1 MQLGNLSLKES
12 VNNLNNDLPNFQ
24 REKRKMKKTA
34 KKINID
40 NLKSRRIKDSVY
52 KSLVIFFSILTIS
65 PIVLIIYKLIVK
77 GINQISFDFLIKI
90 PPNSYEAMVALN
102 AGEIIP
108 GGIANGIT
116 GTLIMVIMASVI
128 AIPVGVVTGI
138 FLYENPGKFLAN
150 LTRNVSDILQ
160 GVPSIVLG
168 LISYIWVVK
177 NITNGYSALAGS
189 VSLAIMMLPMIIR
202 STEETLKMIPVSIKE
217 AALALGVPYYKVI
230 IKVLIPTGFS
240 GLLTGIL
247 LGISR
252 VLGETAPLMLTALG
266 STMINFDIA
275 KPTSA
280 IPLLIWEFYNDPN
293 MVGLIWSSSLLLM
306 IMVLSLNIVS
316 KQIAARTK

>member
-1 MQLGNLSLKES
+1 MNVAAKITTANLSRRTLKDR
-12 VNNLNNDLPNFQ
+12 LF
-24 REKRKMKKTA
+24 KG
-34 KKINID
+34 
-40 NLKSRRIKDSVY
+40 
-52 KSLVIFFSILTIS
+52 LVVLLSIVTIS
-65 PIVLIIYKLIVK
+65 PIVLIIYKLVEK
-77 GINQISFDFLIKI
+77 GYRQISFDFIIKT
-90 PPNSYEAMVALN
+90 PPDTFEAMTALGN
-102 AGEIIP
+102 GELIP

-116 GTLIMVIMASVI
+116 GTLLMVALASVL

-138 FLYENPGKFLAN
+138 YLYENPGKSLAN

-168 LISYIWVVK
+168 LIAYMWIVK
-177 NITNGYSALAGS
+177 PITSGFSALAGS
-189 VSLAIMMLPMIIR
+189 VSLSIMMLPMIVR
-202 STEETLKMIPVSIKE
+202 STEETLKMIPQTIKE

-230 IKVLIPTGFS
+230 LRVLIPTSFS

-266 STMINFDIA
+266 STVINLNVS

-293 MVGLIWSSSLLLM
+293 MVDLIWSSSLLLM
-306 IMVLSLNIVS
+306 AIVLILNMIS
-316 KQIAARTK
+316 KRIAARTA

>member
-1 MQLGNLSLKES
+1 MSTVSN
-12 VNNLNNDLPNFQ
+12 
-24 REKRKMKKTA
+24 
-34 KKINID
+34 KILID
-40 NLKSRRIKDSVY
+40 NLKSRTFKNKAV
-52 KSLVIFFSILTIS
+52 KSLVIALSVVTIL
-65 PIVLIIYKLIVK
+65 PIVLIIYELVAR
-77 GINQISFDFLIKI
+77 GIKQISFDFIIKT
-90 PPNSYEAMVALN
+90 PPDTFEAMTALTN
-102 AGEIIP
+102 GEIIP

-116 GTLIMVIMASVI
+116 GTLLMVILASAI

-138 FLYENPGKFLAN
+138 YLYENPGKLLAN

-168 LISYIWVVK
+168 LISYMWIVK
-177 NITNGYSALAGS
+177 PVTHGFSALAGS
-189 VSLAIMMLPMIIR
+189 VSLSIMMLPMIVR
-202 STEETLKMIPVSIKE
+202 STEETLKMIPQTIKE

-230 IKVLIPTGFS
+230 IKVLIPTSFS

-266 STMINFDIA
+266 STIINFNVS

-293 MVGLIWSSSLLLM
+293 MVDLIWSSSLLLM
-306 IMVLSLNIVS
+306 AMVLTLNIVS
-316 KQIAARTK
+316 KRIAARTK

>member
-1 MQLGNLSLKES
+1 MNSA
-12 VNNLNNDLPNFQ
+12 
-24 REKRKMKKTA
+24 A
-34 KKINID
+34 KKIQVD
-40 NLKSRRIKDSVY
+40 NLKSRTIKDNFI
-52 KSLVIFFSILTIS
+52 KSLVVVFSVVTIS

-77 GINQISFDFLIKI
+77 GYKQISFDFILKS
-90 PPNSYEAMVALN
+90 PPDTFEAMTALAN
-102 AGEIIP
+102 GELIP

-116 GTLIMVIMASVI
+116 GTLLMVILASAI
-128 AIPVGVVTGI
+128 AIPVGVITGI
-138 FLYENPGKFLAN
+138 YLYENPGKILAN

-168 LISYIWVVK
+168 LIAYIWIVK
-177 NITNGYSALAGS
+177 PVTNGFSALAGS
-189 VSLAIMMLPMIIR
+189 VSLSIMMLPMIVR
-202 STEETLKMIPVSIKE
+202 STEETLKMIPQTIKE

-230 IKVLIPTGFS
+230 LRVLIPTSFS

-266 STMINFDIA
+266 STVINLNIS

-293 MVGLIWSSSLLLM
+293 MVDLIWSSSLLLM
-306 IMVLSLNIVS
+306 AMVLTLNIVS
-316 KQIAARTK
+316 KRIAAGTK